1 MNINNNNNKLNTLEF
16 KVKKQEDQIL
26 KLIQIIEGINS
37 NMKNQRKNIDDMN
50 VQIQILMGQV
60 GGKQGKLF

>member
-1 MNINNNNNKLNTLEF
+1 MNVNNKLNTLEF

>member
-50 VQIQILMGQV
+50 VQIQILMGEV